1 MGAEVLKFVTSLWI
15 LSFSNNRFTIN
26 RSLLQIE
33 GMGVQ
38 KTLCSERGSIFVFF
52 IDNLAENIGL
62 IPEFCD
68 VFIAIMI
75 LLYALFSTFTQR
87 NCLFTEALSI
97 SLINSS
103 VSKSHV
109 KTIRCIFK
117 TCFLL
122 KQFSE
127 QFPG

>member
-1 MGAEVLKFVTSLWI
+1 
-15 LSFSNNRFTIN
+15 
-26 RSLLQIE
+26 
-33 GMGVQ
+33 MGVQ

-62 IPEFCD
+62 IPEFGD

-117 TCFLL
+117 TY
-122 KQFSE
+122 S
-127 QFPG
+127 